1 MPRICVY
8 LLLAKLTEIDINY
21 GKNPFFSLVVYIPFT
36 LLPPVCLSFISIL
49 PLALSLAHCHHILAG
64 AIDSICYLL
73 SEREYSGPQVTVI
86 LAWSI
91 INICSRS
98 KLLFAMNEKNN
109 NKTCN
114 EKKREK
120 KKTNFAIFQVLCI
133 PEAHDNWSH
142 QKLLIPGFDKYFP
155 LPLLVVSFRNPTL
168 YPSIH
173 NEKRTNR
180 ERERG
185 KNNNENTKQTL

>member
-109 NKTCN
+109 NKKQETKIR
-114 EKKREK
+114 ETKKKRISP
-120 KKTNFAIFQVLCI
+120 FSRFFV
-133 PEAHDNWSH
+133 
-142 QKLLIPGFDKYFP
+142 FP
-155 LPLLVVSFRNPTL
+155 KHTTIEVIKNYWFRA
-168 YPSIH
+168 SI
-173 NEKRTNR
+173 NISRCR
-180 ERERG
+180 CW
-185 KNNNENTKQTL
+185 